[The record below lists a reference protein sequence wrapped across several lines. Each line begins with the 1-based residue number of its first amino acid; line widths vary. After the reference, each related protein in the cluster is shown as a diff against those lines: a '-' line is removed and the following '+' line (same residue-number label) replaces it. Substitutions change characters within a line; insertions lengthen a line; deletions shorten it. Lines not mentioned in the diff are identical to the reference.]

1 MSNNKIKT
9 NILVECQE
17 LLASVKV
24 GVLEPLKPLVKK
36 DNVDIRFKRTL
47 DVVDADIAWCDILIT
62 VRAVEYATLKIVE
75 KARSLNRYII
85 YFLDDDFLGLPSNLP
100 GCEIFED
107 KKIKQNIVE
116 ILKLSNILWC
126 VNDLIGKKY
135 GVYTKKGYILSKVP
149 VNVNFKE
156 KEFTADKV
164 KILYA
169 GSESHTPLVEK
180 YLKPL
185 VIQLSQEFRDKV
197 EITFIGATPKIDLK
211 AFYNIRIIKSFE
223 NYEEYRGF
231 VENENFDIGLAVLG
245 NEDFYRYKYY
255 NKFIEYSSI
264 GCVGVYTDSEP
275 YSLII
280 DNLKNGVLTLNTES
294 DWYNS
299 VKRLIEDGNLRRE
312 YLKNSINLL
321 RNEFNYEKVAEELKN
336 YIPEL
341 IEYRSPMVEAKNV
354 KLPNLK
360 IIFIRERFFYFFRK
374 YKFKAIPI
382 IFYKII
388 KKLNKKILSFSKKG
402 VEIVNRIF

>member
-1 MSNNKIKT
+1 MSKSKIKT
-9 NILVECQE
+9 NILIECQE

-24 GVLEPLKPLVKK
+24 GVLEPLKPLLEKGH
-36 DNVDIRFKRTL
+36 VDIRFKRTL

-75 KARSLNRYII
+75 KARNLNRYII

-107 KKIKQNIVE
+107 KKIKQNVIK
-116 ILKLSNILWC
+116 ILKLSDILWC
-126 VNDLIGKKY
+126 VNDLIGNKY
-135 GVYTKKGYILSKVP
+135 GIYTKKGYILSKVP
-149 VNVNFKE
+149 INIQLKE
-156 KEFTADKV
+156 KDIVDNKI

-169 GSESHTPLVEK
+169 GSESHQPLVEK

-185 VIQLSQEFRDKV
+185 AIKLSQEFRDKV
-197 EITFIGATPKIDLK
+197 EITFIGANPKIDL
-211 AFYNIRIIKSFE
+211 NIFNNIKIIKTFDD
-223 NYEEYRGF
+223 YEEYRRF
-231 VENENFDIGLAVLG
+231 VESENFDIGLAVLG
-245 NEDFYRYKYY
+245 DEDFYRYKYY

-299 VKRLIEDGNLRRE
+299 VKLLIEDENLRRE
-312 YLKNSINLL
+312 YLENSINLL

-341 IEYRSPMVEAKNV
+341 IEYKSSIIEAKNV

-388 KKLNKKILSFSKKG
+388 KKLNKKILSFSKK
-402 VEIVNRIF
+402 E

>member
-1 MSNNKIKT
+1 MSKSKIKT
-9 NILVECQE
+9 NILIECQE
-17 LLASVKV
+17 LLASVKL
-24 GVLEPLKPLVKK
+24 GVLEPLKPLLEKGH
-36 DNVDIRFKRTL
+36 VDIRFKRTL

-75 KARSLNRYII
+75 KARNLNRYII

-107 KKIKQNIVE
+107 KKIKQNVIK
-116 ILKLSNILWC
+116 ILKLSDILWC
-126 VNDLIGKKY
+126 VNDLIGNKY
-135 GVYTKKGYILSKVP
+135 GIYTKKGYILSKVP
-149 VNVNFKE
+149 INIQLKE
-156 KEFTADKV
+156 KDIVDNKI

-169 GSESHTPLVEK
+169 GSESHQPLVEK

-185 VIQLSQEFRDKV
+185 AIKLSQEFRDKV
-197 EITFIGATPKIDLK
+197 EITFIGANPKIDL
-211 AFYNIRIIKSFE
+211 NIFNNIKIIKTFDD
-223 NYEEYRGF
+223 YEEYRRF
-231 VENENFDIGLAVLG
+231 VESENFDIGLAVLG
-245 NEDFYRYKYY
+245 DEDFYRYKYY

-299 VKRLIEDGNLRRE
+299 VKLLIEDENLRRE
-312 YLKNSINLL
+312 YLENSINLL

-341 IEYRSPMVEAKNV
+341 IEYKSSIIEAKNV

-388 KKLNKKILSFSKKG
+388 KKLNKKILSFSKK
-402 VEIVNRIF
+402 E